1 MNKTLKSLGK
11 EELYS
16 LLLELSSL
24 NKENADFLRLKLEK
38 RPEEAIDYY
47 KKKLKNIL
55 WNERINLRDSRKV
68 ISDFRRISNDPEHF
82 LELMVFYVE
91 TGVKIGEQYGDM
103 YEAFYSSMESVF
115 EQIVKTLNNNPLL
128 IHQFKEK
135 LNSIIERSCE
145 GWGHKDTLE
154 EIYGD
159 MKHASL

>member
-55 WNERINLRDSRKV
+55 WNERINLRDARKV
-68 ISDFRRISNDPEHF
+68 ISDFRRMSNEPEHL
-82 LELMVFYVE
+82 LELMTFYVE
-91 TGVKIGEQYGDM
+91 MGVKLGEKYGDM
-103 YEAFYSSMESVF
+103 YETFYSSMESMF
-115 EQIVKTLNNNPLL
+115 EQIVKTLNNNKNL
-128 IHQFKEK
+128 IPQFKAR
-135 LNSIIERSCE
+135 LDSIIGRSCE
-145 GWGHKDTLE
+145 GLGHKDTLE
-154 EIYGD
+154 EIYNELNRGTQ
-159 MKHASL
+159 